1 MDDITIPDAA
11 VEAAARAAYE
21 EGFLRHVRRT
31 RLGFTWDD
39 ISDEARESWRQVVI
53 AAAPYIAAQAL
64 RDAAKQIECQ
74 HVGSCLIVG
83 NDYCNAPEDGS
94 MVRSAMIARANRIE
108 AGNG

>member
-1 MDDITIPDAA
+1 MTDITIPDAA

-31 RLGFTWDD
+31 RLGFTWDE

-64 RDAAKQIECQ
+64 RDAADLVLISPVPHGASPRGYVAEVLNNRADQIE
-74 HVGSCLIVG
+74 
-83 NDYCNAPEDGS
+83 AT
-94 MVRSAMIARANRIE
+94 
-108 AGNG
+108 NG